1 MVNLL
6 PPLAPPPPRSALSG
20 QDLSIAN
27 ALSAWLHALEVV
39 SSPSLPLEQAA
50 DCCIPL
56 CKLLCQF
63 APSLLSSRDF
73 FIPLAASGVNVSR
86 QRRYNTR
93 RLARSLTEWFAL
105 TSRASSPFND
115 EPCPDNPPVRLAKL
129 PAEKLK
135 GFVDADST
143 KGLNLP
149 DVLLVLSEVVLCAA
163 VHSVGKEPFIKAVL
177 TLPPYQQDALAASI
191 KRTAAEEKEETV
203 LQPVSFNDENR
214 ADGGKLQ
221 ARSPHRVAKGDDLD
235 PLATPRGIP
244 LAEYKALAGERDGLR
259 KKLAAAEQERAKV
272 AEDAEEVRQMLDE
285 AGDRI
290 RELEKV
296 TEGREKE
303 LESKAKALSDAK
315 NALRDAHVSAEEMDV
330 LRATAASAEQLE
342 ASLKRASKRL
352 EEVADMRRKNKD
364 LETQVS
370 AFREN
375 EERIGKHT
383 EYLEAQLNN
392 SNERAQQL
400 AVLSDNLS
408 SSLEDRKTDVAQ
420 LTRANAE
427 LKEKLGTANNQLAS
441 MLVQSSGTH
450 NVDDATT
457 HTVASADTS
466 PKNISE
472 MPENKDNVPGQTLV
486 VVDSSK
492 EVPQF
497 DEAVVSEHLFSEIG
511 VQMNWEDIVECIK
524 GVMDA
529 LREMDETEGNHDAGE
544 GEMNGHLQHCG
555 DNIVGLPSSNGSQG
569 SGHSEEGDNHDNGA
583 NDSES
588 SVLLDF
594 TEVDSKLE
602 AANNGIGDE
611 FDFAAN
617 EVNVQEIPLIRRRSS
632 QLATIP
638 ENREGF
644 KNDECGDTDEST
656 YSSGY
661 TSDEMSEPVDA
672 TVNATVDSSAGS
684 VGVEGGGRNLIS
696 EGYPVRSP
704 DELSSRPDSPLIADN
719 SRCVA
724 KLDSAEHLNSAHFDT
739 NNIPR
744 SAYNSLPSNVRRATS
759 LTVSVLGGLRRSPS
773 HSDTTRALVQ
783 QTRSEL
789 DSLQKALEAMRAER
803 QASASIS
810 VLVQQLNNARHELML
825 AQAAFAKKET
835 ENGELRTE
843 ITNLMK
849 EFDNVSIE
857 KNVNEERE
865 AGILKEKE
873 RLVCHLQESLTAKE
887 EELKGLKAD
896 MSSARKQI
904 NALQEAES
912 TMAERLRA
920 AEVIGRAQEVEM
932 ARLSA
937 KVEADEALAT
947 RLNAVVNKT
956 DGLKTQMS
964 QQRENHI
971 HDIAAAARREKQL
984 AEEARDEARRVAKTH
999 ASVLEDVRA
1008 TAAAA
1013 AMARSRGSED
1023 RGLPTR
1029 KSTRF
1034 GNFWRKLLHLD
1045 SLNID
1050 YSMPASTTTLPTM
1063 RESTSM
1069 RASKSASS

>member
-1 MVNLL
+1 M
-6 PPLAPPPPRSALSG
+6 
-20 QDLSIAN
+20 
-27 ALSAWLHALEVV
+27 
-39 SSPSLPLEQAA
+39 
-50 DCCIPL
+50 
-56 CKLLCQF
+56 
-63 APSLLSSRDF
+63 LSSRDY
-73 FIPLAASGVNVSR
+73 FIPSAPSGANVSR

-105 TSRASSPFND
+105 TSRAASPARD
-115 EPCPDNPPVRLAKL
+115 EPAPDKPPIRLADL

-135 GFVDADST
+135 GFADADST
-143 KGLNLP
+143 EGLDHP
-149 DVLLVLSEVVLCAA
+149 DVLLALSEVTLCAA

-177 TLPPYQQDALAASI
+177 TLPPYHQDALAASI

-214 ADGGKLQ
+214 ADGGKLLP
-221 ARSPHRVAKGDDLD
+221 RSPHRVAKGDD
-235 PLATPRGIP
+235 PLAAPRGIP
-244 LAEYKALAGERDGLR
+244 LAEYKVLAGERDGLR
-259 KKLAAAEQERAKV
+259 KKLAAAEQERTKV
-272 AEDAEEVRQMLDE
+272 AEDAEEVRRRLDE

-290 RELEKV
+290 RELEQV
-296 TEGREKE
+296 SEGKEKE
-303 LESKAKALSDAK
+303 LESKAKALNDAK
-315 NALRDAHVSAEEMDV
+315 NALRDAHVSAEEIDV

-352 EEVADMRRKNKD
+352 EEVADMRRMNKD
-364 LETQVS
+364 LETQLS

-375 EERIGKHT
+375 EERISKHT

-408 SSLEDRKTDVAQ
+408 SSLEDREMDVAR
-420 LTRANAE
+420 LTSANSE
-427 LKEKLGTANNQLAS
+427 LKEKLETANNQLAS

-457 HTVASADTS
+457 HTAASADTS
-466 PKNISE
+466 PKNINETPIKNDSV
-472 MPENKDNVPGQTLV
+472 PEQALAV
-486 VVDSSK
+486 VESSR
-492 EVPQF
+492 ESAQF

-511 VQMNWEDIVECIK
+511 VKMNWEDIVECIK

-529 LREMDETEGNHDAGE
+529 LREMDETDCNHDAAE
-544 GEMNGHLQHCG
+544 GEMHGCHQFVDDDAAGMPRLH
-555 DNIVGLPSSNGSQG
+555 GSQG
-569 SGHSEEGDNHDNGA
+569 SGHSEAGDNHDNTA

-588 SVLLDF
+588 SVSILPEF

-602 AANNGIGDE
+602 AANKGIGDE

-644 KNDECGDTDEST
+644 KSDDCEDTDNST

-672 TVNATVDSSAGS
+672 TVNATANISAGS
-684 VGVEGGGRNLIS
+684 LRVEAGGRKLVS
-696 EGYPVRSP
+696 EGRSPVRSP
-704 DELSSRPDSPLIADN
+704 DELSSSRPDSPLIADN

-724 KLDSAEHLNSAHFDT
+724 KLESAEHLSTAHFDT
-739 NNIPR
+739 SNIPR
-744 SAYNSLPSNVRRATS
+744 SAYNCLPSNVRRATS
-759 LTVSVLGGLRRSPS
+759 LTVSVLGGLRRSPC

-810 VLVQQLNNARHELML
+810 VLVQQLNNARHELMMT
-825 AQAAFAKKET
+825 QAAFAKKET

-843 ITNLMK
+843 ISNLMK
-849 EFDNVSIE
+849 EFDSVSIE
-857 KNVNEERE
+857 KKVNEERE
-865 AGILKEKE
+865 ASLLKEKE
-873 RLVCHLQESLTAKE
+873 RLVCHLQESLAAKE
-887 EELKGLKAD
+887 EELKGLKED
-896 MSSARKQI
+896 MSSSRKKI
-904 NALQEAES
+904 SALQEAES

-937 KVEADEALAT
+937 KIEANDALT
-947 RLNAVVNKT
+947 SRLNAVVNKT

-971 HDIAAAARREKQL
+971 HDIAAATRIEKQL

-1013 AMARSRGSED
+1013 AMARSRGSEE

-1034 GNFWRKLLHLD
+1034 GNFWRRLIHLD
-1045 SLNID
+1045 NLNID

-1063 RESTSM
+1063 RESTS
-1069 RASKSASS
+1069 RKASKGTSG